1 MAGFAYWRY
10 CCDMRLTYVSRT
22 DDTKHE
28 GKGLTRITDRSC
40 AMLRRN
46 AALNEFNRAV
56 QRNTRVNSLTK
67 NIQCL
72 ATRPHIRLYEIA
84 TEAYAHRHGRE
95 DTKFEG

>member
-1 MAGFAYWRY
+1 MA
-10 CCDMRLTYVSRT
+10 YVSRT
-22 DDTKHE
+22 DDAKHE
-28 GKGLTRITDRSC
+28 RGGLTRITDRSC

-56 QRNTRVNSLTK
+56 QRNTGVNSLTK

-72 ATRPHIRLYEIA
+72 VTRPHIRSYEIV